1 MKKIISFV
9 SSKIFISMAIVV
21 FLIAGGAWWYFNND
35 SKNVQ
40 NTFAQQTATVAK
52 GDLTLSVSGSG
63 AIASANKSNVVSEV
77 QGTITE
83 VLISDGA
90 QVKAGDLILKL
101 DDFQAQLNVKQLE
114 NSISQTLLTQQYN
127 KKSLDGIKT
136 AAPIDG
142 EVTGLQVSVG
152 DDVSKNTTLL
162 TITDKAKLKLSV
174 PFNNKYRDQL
184 KINQEVKVNVYDT
197 ALEVGTTVK
206 GTIATLSKALY
217 KTNDGTEVYNVEV
230 ALNNPGTIKEGMIG
244 NVEIDLSGVKLTS
257 AESSTLSY
265 YNNVVVKAATGGTVN
280 KINVTEGQPVTKGTI
295 LIEFDNDDLVLE
307 IETTALKLEDYYS
320 QLEAAKNELDKYNVY
335 APIDGILTLND
346 LKAGDVLK
354 SGDIIGYTA
363 DYDHM
368 QFEISIDEL
377 DISKIKVGQSTN
389 VTVDALAETNA
400 KPISGSVSKVS
411 IEGTSTNGVTTY
423 PVTIRI
429 DKADNLKSGM
439 NANAEILI
447 EQRKDVLLVPIQ
459 AVSTRGGK
467 GFVYVK
473 KEAGATETGD
483 KAAVN
488 QNNST
493 ADKASGAVQ
502 KNSRQNQY
510 ANGEMRAVE
519 IGIYNEEYIE
529 VLSGVQEGEAVILP
543 STSTNQTNTQNQRN
557 FNGGGIGIPGMGGG
571 VPPTGVKIRQ

>member
-1 MKKIISFV
+1 MKKIIPFI

-21 FLIAGGAWWYFNND
+21 LLIAGGAWWYFNND

-52 GDLTLSVSGSG
+52 GDLRLSVSGSG

-127 KKSLDGIKT
+127 KKSLEGIKT

-206 GTIATLSKALY
+206 GTITSLSKALY

-230 ALNNPGTIKEGMIG
+230 VLNNPGTIKEGMIG

-280 KINVTEGQPVTKGTI
+280 KINAAEGQPVTKGTI

-307 IETTALKLEDYYS
+307 IETTVLKLEDYYS

-389 VTVDALAETNA
+389 VTVDALAETNT
-400 KPISGSVSKVS
+400 KPINGSVSKVS

-423 PVTIRI
+423 PVTIMI

-467 GFVYVK
+467 SFVYVK

-488 QNNST
+488 LNNST
-493 ADKASGAVQ
+493 ADKASGTVQ

-519 IGIYNEEYIE
+519 IGINNEEYIE

-543 STSTNQTNTQNQRN
+543 STSASQTNTQNQRN
-557 FNGGGIGIPGMGGG
+557 LNGGGIGIPGMGGG
-571 VPPTGVKIRQ
+571 VPSTGVRIRQ